1 MSEMLNLDITPEQAG
16 QLFALVEP
24 CTQAIRDA
32 NERMDKDEAERKQ
45 LQAETRIMLDQL
57 KEMLCVENNSQFPQ

>member
-1 MSEMLNLDITPEQAG
+1 MSEMLNMDITPEQAG
-16 QLFALVEP
+16 QLFALMEQ